1 MRASKKSLFKAI
13 AFVLPFTSL
22 LVCVNKESDYL
33 EASEAN
39 LRVIL
44 AFQIKDEMCQET
56 RHEVKQLVFAPT
68 REDSVNTCVL
78 AVLDTACSAWV
89 KEDPTPLACKGLV
102 FDTTI

>member
-1 MRASKKSLFKAI
+1 M
-13 AFVLPFTSL
+13 AFLLPVASL

-56 RHEVKQLVFAPT
+56 RHQVKQFVFAPT
-68 REDSVNTCVL
+68 REKNVNACVL
-78 AVLDTACSAWV
+78 AVLDTACSAWI
-89 KEDPTPLACKGLV
+89 KEDPTPLACQGLV